1 MTLIAIEGEDLSI
14 MKQRIITA
22 VIAAAVFLPIV
33 IYGNLPFEILIYL
46 MATVGLYEL
55 LKMHKIG
62 PASFPAV
69 IAFIMLWV
77 ILVPSGYMS
86 TLENW
91 NLNKVNV
98 FALGVIVL
106 LMYTVV
112 TKNRFT
118 FDHVGFVVISLIYV
132 GMGFYYIAETRETG
146 LVYVFFVLF
155 TLWATDSGAYFVG
168 RSLGKNKLW
177 PEISPN
183 KTVEGAIGGICS
195 ALVVALIFYFF
206 TNIDLSLVKIMIMS
220 VIIAVFGQIG
230 DLVQSAFKRFYG
242 VKDAGTILPGH
253 GGILDRTDSW
263 IFVFPILHLLYL
275 L

>member
-1 MTLIAIEGEDLSI
+1 

-22 VIAAAVFLPIV
+22 VVAAAVFLPIV
-33 IYGNLPFEILIYL
+33 IYGNLPFVILMYL

-62 PASFPAV
+62 PASFPAIV
-69 IAFIMLWV
+69 AFIILWTM
-77 ILVPSGYMS
+77 LVPSTYMS
-86 TLENW
+86 VLTEW
-91 NLNKVNV
+91 NINKMNV
-98 FALGVIVL
+98 FALGVILL

-112 TKNRFT
+112 SKNRFT
-118 FDHVGFVVISLIYV
+118 FEHVGFVAISLIYV
-132 GMGFYYIAETRETG
+132 GMGFYYIAETRNIG

-183 KTVEGAIGGICS
+183 KTIEGAIGGICS

-206 TNIDLSLVKIMIMS
+206 TNIDLSIVKILIVS
-220 VIIAVFGQIG
+220 IIIAVFGQMG

-242 VKDAGTILPGH
+242 VKDSGTILPGH
-253 GGILDRTDSW
+253 GGVLDRSDSW